1 MEVAVTETALA
12 NEMEKQMAT
21 TPSGAPDIQ
30 ALLADLEEQLSN
42 CIGVLG
48 PSVKEIRGSLVR
60 SAEDIRT
67 DKDATLLWNGLNDLQ
82 KFLGLVQQICS
93 AAGAHGPKVADF
105 DNELGDALAGLE
117 KVVVEAPEAEDVAQY
132 IENVLVKSFDK
143 WPAAEA
149 EIRERADV
157 DGKSSS

>member
-12 NEMEKQMAT
+12 NEMDKQMAT

-30 ALLADLEEQLSN
+30 ALLADLEKQLSN

-48 PSVKEIRGSLVR
+48 PSVKEIRGNLVR
-60 SAEDIRT
+60 AADDIRK
-67 DKDATLLWNGLNDLQ
+67 DKDATLLWTGLNDLQ

-93 AAGAHGPKVADF
+93 AAGAHGPNVAEF
-105 DNELGDALAGLE
+105 DNALGDALAGLE
-117 KVVVEAPEAEDVAQY
+117 TVVVEAPDAEDVAQY
-132 IENVLVKSFDK
+132 IENVLVPSFDK
-143 WPAAEA
+143 WPQAEA

-157 DGKSSS
+157 EGKAG